1 MIYLGNRPG
10 ARRVD
15 LLFREAQRNRSPIS
29 MSAVNWGEVFYS
41 LWKQDGEAE
50 AQRLNGEIGELPLA
64 ILEVDR
70 ARATRAAEIKAT
82 HGLGYADSFAAALAV
97 ELSAVLV
104 SADPEFA
111 KMGKRLKVLDLPR
124 HLE

>member
-1 MIYLGNRPG
+1 MVQEA
-10 ARRVD
+10 ARTGMP
-15 LLFREAQRNRSPIS
+15 LQ

-41 LWKQDGEAE
+41 LWKQDGETE
-50 AQRLNGEIGELPLA
+50 AQRLNVEIGELPLA

-82 HGLGYADSFAAALAV
+82 YGLGYADSFAAALAV

-111 KMGKRLKVLDLPR
+111 KMGKRLKLLDLPR
-124 HLE
+124 HLS